1 MNKKLFKLITMI
13 ILLAYTLTFLGCQKT
28 ETKNDLQTTFNEE
41 MIEANQKFAINIF
54 KTLQVEEKGK
64 DIFISP
70 FSISTALT
78 MALKGAKGETLE
90 EMRQVLEL
98 NDISESDIND
108 YYKGVLDNLNNYKGD
123 VELAIK
129 NSVWIKEG
137 ENIKQE
143 FIDNMETIF
152 DSYVNE
158 LDFSKSESV
167 ETINSWIEEAT
178 NEKIKDMLK
187 PPISPDVIMYL
198 INAIY
203 FNGDWKYEFDED
215 KTFEAEFVSETGDT
229 TKVNMMNSKMN
240 IDYYKEDR
248 FQAIRLPYKE
258 KDLSMLVFLPQE
270 GIEIGDF
277 ISNFNL
283 EVLSKTLTNLEIFE
297 ELIVQIPKFKIEYGT
312 KLLNNPLISLGM
324 ELPFSAQADF
334 SKIREGLMISRVMH
348 KSFIEVNEQGSE
360 AAAATIVELQE
371 TAALEPEIF
380 RADRPFVFLIYDKNS
395 STILFIGKNS

>member
-1 MNKKLFKLITMI
+1 MNKKLLKLITMI
-13 ILLAYTLTFLGCQKT
+13 ILLAYTLTFLGCQKS

-41 MIEANQKFAINIF
+41 MIEANQKFALNIF

-78 MALKGAKGETLE
+78 MVLKGAKGETLE
-90 EMRQVLEL
+90 EMRRVLEL
-98 NDISESDIND
+98 NDISESDINI
-108 YYKGVLDNLNNYKGD
+108 YYKDILENLNNYEGNI
-123 VELAIK
+123 ELAIR
-129 NSVWIKEG
+129 NSVWIKKG
-137 ENIKQE
+137 ESIEQE
-143 FIDNMETIF
+143 FIDDMENIF
-152 DSYVNE
+152 SSYVKE
-158 LDFSKSESV
+158 LDFSKTESI

-187 PPISPDVIMYL
+187 QTIPPDVIMYL

-203 FNGDWKYEFDED
+203 FNEDWKYQFDED
-215 KTFEAEFVSETGDT
+215 KTFTTEFASENGDAIN
-229 TKVNMMNSKMN
+229 VDMMNSKMN
-240 IDYYKEDR
+240 IDYYKEDK
-248 FQAIRLPYKE
+248 FQAVRLPYNE

-270 GIEIGDF
+270 AIKIGDF
-277 ISNFNL
+277 ISNFDL
-283 EVLSKTLTNLEIFE
+283 EILNKTLTNLEIFE

-312 KLLNNPLISLGM
+312 KLLNDPLKSLGM
-324 ELPFSAQADF
+324 NLPFSAQADF
-334 SKIREGLMISRVMH
+334 SRIREGLMISRVMH

-380 RADRPFVFLIYDKNS
+380 RADRPFIFLIYDQNS
-395 STILFIGKNS
+395 SSILFIGKNS